1 MAAAKKAKKPA
12 PKKRKAPKKRVMSR
26 EIREAAQAAREG
38 QHVGRGRPTDFKDEF
53 VEIARQMCA
62 NGATD
67 YDLAQEFGVTTV
79 SIWRWQATHTDFC
92 NALVVGKGAFDN
104 RVERSLAQRAVG
116 YTYHSEK
123 IIAPKQ
129 GTTPIRVPVVEHL
142 PPDISAAKHWLSNR
156 RKDQWAG
163 SDGQTVNVN
172 TQVNLAD
179 PRQLMELARWM
190 AFTMTAA
197 VAAIPAPEQQ
207 ADDDEQ
213 KLAED

>member
-1 MAAAKKAKKPA
+1 MAAAKKKPSRKGKAKKP
-12 PKKRKAPKKRVMSR
+12 RVMSR
-26 EIREAAQAAREG
+26 EVREAAAAARAAIANKPA
-38 QHVGRGRPTDFKDEF
+38 VMGRPTGFKPEY

-67 YDLAQEFGVTTV
+67 YDLAEEFGVTTV

-92 NALVVGKGAFDN
+92 NALQVGKGAYDN

-129 GTTPIRVPVVEHL
+129 GSTPIRVPVVEHV
-142 PPDISAAKHWLSNR
+142 PPDVGAAKLWLASR
-156 RKDQWAG
+156 RKESWSMTENSTQV
-163 SDGQTVNVN
+163 TVNN
-172 TQVNLAD
+172 NSVNLSD
-179 PRQLMELARWM
+179 PRALLDLARWM

-197 VAAIPAPEQQ
+197 VATLPDQTQE
-207 ADDDEQ
+207 DTDEHQ
-213 KLAED
+213 